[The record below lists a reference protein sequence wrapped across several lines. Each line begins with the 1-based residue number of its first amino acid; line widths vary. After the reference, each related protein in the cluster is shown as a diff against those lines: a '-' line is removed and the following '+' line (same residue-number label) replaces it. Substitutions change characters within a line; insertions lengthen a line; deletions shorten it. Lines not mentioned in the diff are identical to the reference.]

1 MNNKMRGNTISLSF
15 INTGQPRKI
24 IIKFIYNKRGI
35 LMVKNSDTIPIEVI
49 ILTADHDIKGTVHVS
64 KYTDTNRELTDL
76 LNDRERRFLA
86 VTNVEIYPKN
96 SNQPPKRYDF
106 LEIHM
111 DYVLMVHPTSQALF
125 RENSKSNEDILRFR
139 ELRAKLSQTKPF

>member
-1 MNNKMRGNTISLSF
+1 M
-15 INTGQPRKI
+15 P
-24 IIKFIYNKRGI
+24 
-35 LMVKNSDTIPIEVI
+35 NSDAIPVEVI
-49 ILTADHDIKGTVHVS
+49 ILTETSDIKGTVYVS
-64 KYTDTNRELTDL
+64 KGVAANRQLTEL
-76 LNDRERRFLA
+76 LNDSNRRFLA

-125 RENSKSNEDILRFR
+125 RENSKSQEDILRFR

>member
-1 MNNKMRGNTISLSF
+1 MS
-15 INTGQPRKI
+15 
-24 IIKFIYNKRGI
+24 
-35 LMVKNSDTIPIEVI
+35 KNVDTIPIEVI
-49 ILTADHDIKGTVHVS
+49 ILTAEHDIKGTVHVS

-76 LNDRERRFLA
+76 LNDKERRFLA
-86 VTNVEIYPKN
+86 VTNVEIYSKN
-96 SNQPPKRYDF
+96 SNQPPRRYNF

-125 RENSKSNEDILRFR
+125 RENPKAQEDIARFR